1 MIPNIRAQRPLD
13 GQEPDLI
20 PLEIWRASPKA
31 AGEIGT
37 LPAWDIDL
45 MCLVT
50 DDDMSKVESTFPGA
64 EAMIVAGRKSDAY
77 KDDRVV
83 KTRMAD
89 VELHLRAPGDR
100 DSEVQPIDLLVKAA
114 VRVLKLVIRGDSAKL
129 TYRLRVNGSSRELG
143 PLVDHLKRDDV
154 EGNLFSYQ
162 PQLFGDTAQSCS
174 ASPEVGNIVTVEIDD
189 VEHIGEVKSLT
200 EKDGDTTVTIKP
212 LTGSPL
218 TVTPEQVVTA
228 MVVDWG
234 ELDKRETLQSFKAR
248 TKRADATGDWGHIIQ
263 AVGALLEE
271 GERLFVEGKKNVILI
286 TASVIER
293 AVMLATA
300 EAAASV
306 DA

>member
-1 MIPNIRAQRPLD
+1 MIPNIRAQRPLE
-13 GQEPDLI
+13 GQEADLI

-37 LPAWDIDL
+37 LPAWDVDL

-50 DDDMSKVESTFPGA
+50 DDDMSRVESIFPGA
-64 EAMIVAGRKSDAY
+64 EAMILAGRKSDAY

-89 VELHLRAPGDR
+89 VELHLKALGDR

-114 VRVLKLVIRGDSAKL
+114 VRLLKLVIRGDSAKL

-143 PLVDHLKRDDV
+143 PLVDHLKRESV
-154 EGNLFSYQ
+154 VGNLFSYQ
-162 PQLFGDTAQSCS
+162 PQLFDDATQGSS
-174 ASPEVGNIVTVEIDD
+174 NVPEVGNIVTVKIDD
-189 VEHIGEVKSLT
+189 VEHIGEVKSVT
-200 EKDGDTTVTIKP
+200 EKGDVTTVTVKP
-212 LTGSPL
+212 LTGSPI
-218 TVTPEQVVTA
+218 TATPDQVESV
-228 MVVDWG
+228 VEVDWG

-248 TKRADATGDWGHIIQ
+248 TKRAGAVGDWGHIVQ
-263 AVGALLEE
+263 AILALLGE
-271 GERLFVEGKKNVILI
+271 GEALLSETKGGVLLI

-293 AVMLATA
+293 AVRMATA
-300 EAAASV
+300 EASASV

>member
-162 PQLFGDTAQSCS
+162 PTLFGDTTSGSS
-174 ASPEVGNIVTVEIDD
+174 APPEVGNIVTVKIDG
-189 VEHIGEVKSLT
+189 VEHIGEVKSVT
-200 EKDGDTTVTIKP
+200 EKGDAVTITVKP

-218 TVTPEQVVTA
+218 TVLPEQVESAVE
-228 MVVDWG
+228 VDWG

-248 TKRADATGDWGHIIQ
+248 TKRAGAEGDWGHIAQ
-263 AVGALLEE
+263 AIFALLGE
-271 GERLFVEGKKNVILI
+271 GEPLLSEAKGGVLLI